1 MFTFFR
7 VGSTG
12 AFINIIKC
20 RKKLYF
26 IDYKVV
32 KKLLKK

>member
-1 MFTFFR
+1 MANAKKKKMFTFFR

-26 IDYKVV
+26 ID
-32 KKLLKK
+32 